1 MVARGYGSTNLPLAR
16 LSSEV
21 GRTDIEEESFFMKED
36 LKRVKALLREK
47 LVRLGVSRTR
57 PEQLAPESGPLVAAD
72 VLVREGPDDEEEEEE
87 EEKDDEEDEDGEKED
102 EGYSE

>member
-1 MVARGYGSTNLPLAR
+1 MVTRGYGSTNLPLAR

-21 GRTDIEEESFFMKED
+21 GRTDIEEESVLMKED

-47 LVRLGVSRTR
+47 LVLLGVSRTR

-72 VLVREGPDDEEEEEE
+72 VLVREGPDDEEEEE
-87 EEKDDEEDEDGEKED
+87 KDDEEDEDNEKED